1 MTYSSKLK
9 IKKEHFDHIAE
20 KIAKTLENN
29 PEAIAAYESGNF
41 RNSNRVKCLQT
52 RFNYDILNYSVGSKW
67 ICDNLYPYMDDS
79 HLKTALTRIAP
90 KVEKKY

>member
-29 PEAIAAYESGNF
+29 PEVIAEYESGNF
-41 RNSNRVKCLQT
+41 RNSERVNCLQT
-52 RFNYDILNYSVGSKW
+52 RFNHDMLNYSVGSKW
-67 ICDNLYPYMDDS
+67 ICDNLYPYMGDS
-79 HLKTALTRIAP
+79 HLKAVLNRIAP
-90 KVEKKY
+90 KIEKKY